1 MKPIIKPI
9 EFTSPLSEAEVRITL
24 KELCGSKYDNCPFD
38 GKVDHNS
45 FTLFRNPKLVFA
57 RTRGIPNPI
66 LKGEFYE
73 ENEKTY
79 VSVSMK
85 TRFLDWVGIIMVA
98 LGTFLLGIVML
109 LFTLDEGA
117 VFALLSAGI
126 ILSSGIAFFSFH
138 FCILTIRF
146 RKSVLEIKKALGCE
160 E

>member
-45 FTLFRNPKLVFA
+45 FTLLRNPKLVFA

-73 ENEKTY
+73 ENEKTC

-85 TRFLDWVGIIMVA
+85 IRPTDWIGIAILA
-98 LGTFLLGIVML
+98 LMTLLCGISGL
-109 LFTLDEGA
+109 LFTLSEGILLA
-117 VFALLSAGI
+117 VLFKMIVSSVCIVPLALDCF
-126 ILSSGIAFFSFH
+126 ILIK
-138 FCILTIRF
+138 RF
-146 RKSVLEIKKALGCE
+146 RKSVLEIKEALCC
-160 E
+160 